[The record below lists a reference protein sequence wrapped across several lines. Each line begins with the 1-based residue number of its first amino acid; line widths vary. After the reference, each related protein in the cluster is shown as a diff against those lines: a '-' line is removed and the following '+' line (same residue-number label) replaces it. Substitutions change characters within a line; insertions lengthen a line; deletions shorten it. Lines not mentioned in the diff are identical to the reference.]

1 LIKRG
6 DGACRAGK
14 RAARR
19 GIKAPCRDGKS
30 LSNAPRR
37 AYAFRTAP
45 RRHAAFLPSPA
56 PCIHAKAQLNPKNQ
70 LPPVVQFTMIAMDDQ
85 SVSKLDLDA
94 TYADVFGVSKLFSST
109 QSFTTD
115 LATLDAT
122 LRAKKVRYRIFT
134 TNVHIRAAKWSREQI
149 N

>member
-1 LIKRG
+1 
-6 DGACRAGK
+6 
-14 RAARR
+14 
-19 GIKAPCRDGKS
+19 
-30 LSNAPRR
+30 
-37 AYAFRTAP
+37 
-45 RRHAAFLPSPA
+45 
-56 PCIHAKAQLNPKNQ
+56 
-70 LPPVVQFTMIAMDDQ
+70 MIAMDDQ